1 MGGNG
6 DGKIIFASFFSALFD
21 NVDKIEIRVYDI
33 CPNVTTTAK
42 KNAINNNNNNS
53 WNQNVRPKINYCAGI
68 FGNYFTLQI
77 Y

>member
-42 KNAINNNNNNS
+42 KTPSTIITTTAEI
-53 WNQNVRPKINYCAGI
+53 KM
-68 FGNYFTLQI
+68 FGRK
-77 Y
+77 

>member
-53 WNQNVRPKINYCAGI
+53 
-68 FGNYFTLQI
+68 
-77 Y
+77 